1 MFAGSGGAII
11 IGAAATTTAGR
22 CGSRDTVTVTTIITI
37 IADTIIITGT
47 ITTAGIVTDPEL
59 CCVPDRG
66 ATAFCGG
73 SSLDGRPAE
82 LC

>member
-1 MFAGSGGAII
+1 MSAGSGGAII
-11 IGAAATTTAGR
+11 ITAAATTTAGWS
-22 CGSRDTVTVTTIITI
+22 GSRDTVTTIT
-37 IADTIIITGT
+37 TIIITGT

-73 SSLDGRPAE
+73 SSWDGRPAVP
-82 LC
+82 C